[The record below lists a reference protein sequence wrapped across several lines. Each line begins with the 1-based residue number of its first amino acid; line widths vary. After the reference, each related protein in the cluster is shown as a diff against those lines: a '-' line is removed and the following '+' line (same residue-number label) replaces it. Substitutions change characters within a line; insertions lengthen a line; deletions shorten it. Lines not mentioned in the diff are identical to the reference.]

1 MTPDQARVVCHGTHA
16 TERVATSGRLIV
28 LLRLDGLPYV
38 VTESGYH
45 YPAPDVSFVGPGAAV
60 EGRTRSNVWRSTDYL
75 AASKRYLQIKAWRV
89 A

>member
-1 MTPDQARVVCHGTHA
+1 MTPDQARVASYGTHA
-16 TERVATSGRLIV
+16 TKRAHLV
-28 LLRLDGLPYV
+28 LFRLDGLPYV

-45 YPAPDVSFVGPGAAV
+45 YPAPDVSFLGPGPAV

-75 AASKRYLQIKAWRV
+75 AASKRYLHIKAWRV